1 MMSLMALVT
10 QIVLPVLLLV
20 WLGFFPAR
28 GMLALGVQVLA
39 VAAVLLGLALAA
51 LWTMPP
57 YWVPYI
63 YYGVFALIVVF
74 HLWQG
79 RFRGNGLWRVSAGQA
94 LLFLPAVGLG
104 CLGGYMAYMA
114 YEGRAMP
121 AVETVDIAP
130 PFGPGTYLVAHGGS
144 NVMVNVHLKTLDK
157 AVERFRPWQGQSR
170 ALDIFRISP
179 LGIHKTGW
187 LPTDP
192 TRYTTYGTPVLA
204 PCDGE
209 IAKVVDGL
217 EDMQVPV
224 MDREHMAGNYVAIN
238 CGQFYVLLA
247 HLRKNSTAVSTGD
260 QVAVGDVLGEMG
272 NSGNSS
278 EPHLHVHAQRGL
290 PEQAAF
296 AGEPLALTIDGEFP
310 VRNDRI
316 RVAEPAAR

>member
-1 MMSLMALVT
+1 MSLMVMLT
-10 QIVLPVLLLV
+10 QIALPVLLLV
-20 WLGFFPAR
+20 WLARFPAR
-28 GMLALGVQVLA
+28 GVLALGVQALS
-39 VAAVLLGLALAA
+39 VAAVLIGLGLAA

-63 YYGVFALIVVF
+63 YYGVFSLILVF

-79 RFRGNGLWRVSAGQA
+79 RFQGDGFWRVSAGQT
-94 LLFLPAVGLG
+94 LLVLLGFGLG
-104 CLGGYMAYMA
+104 CLGGYMGYMA
-114 YEGRAMP
+114 YQGRSLP

-144 NVMVNVHLKTLDK
+144 NVMVNVHLKTLDT

-170 ALDIFRISP
+170 ALDVFRISP
-179 LGIHKTGW
+179 LGIHKNGW
-187 LPTDP
+187 LPSDP
-192 TRYTTYGTPVLA
+192 ARYTTFGTPVVA

-209 IAKVVDGL
+209 IAKVVDGR
-217 EDMQVPV
+217 EDMPVPV
-224 MDREHMAGNYVAIN
+224 MDRDHMAGNYVAIN
-238 CGQFYVLLA
+238 CGRFFVLLA
-247 HLRKNSTAVSTGD
+247 HLRRGSVEVSSGD
-260 QVAVGDVLGEMG
+260 RVAVGDFLGKMG

-296 AGEPLALTIDGEFP
+296 AGEPLALTIDGAFH

-316 RVAEPAAR
+316 RVKEPGAR

>member
-1 MMSLMALVT
+1 MSLVVMLT
-10 QIVLPVLLLV
+10 QLALPVLLLV
-20 WLGFFPAR
+20 WLARFPAR
-28 GMLALGVQVLA
+28 GLLALGLQALS
-39 VAAVLLGLALAA
+39 VAAVLIGLGLAA

-63 YYGVFALIVVF
+63 YYGVFALVLVF

-79 RFRGNGLWRVSAGQA
+79 RFKSDGFWRVSAGQT
-94 LLFLPAVGLG
+94 LLLLPGFALG

-114 YEGRAMP
+114 YQGRSLP

-144 NVMVNVHLKTLDK
+144 NVMVNVHLKTLDT

-179 LGIHKTGW
+179 WGIHKNGW
-187 LPTDP
+187 LPSDP
-192 TRYTTYGTPVLA
+192 ARYTTFGTPVLA

-209 IAKVVDGL
+209 IARVVDGL
-217 EDMQVPV
+217 EDMPVPV
-224 MDREHMAGNYVAIN
+224 MDRDHMAGNHVAIN
-238 CGQFYVLLA
+238 CGQFFVLLA
-247 HLRKNSTAVSTGD
+247 HLRSGSVNVSNGD
-260 QVAVGDVLGEMG
+260 RVAVGDFLAEMG

-290 PEQAAF
+290 PEEAAF
-296 AGEPLALTIDGEFP
+296 AGEPLALTIDGAFP
-310 VRNDRI
+310 VRNDRL
-316 RVAEPAAR
+316 RVKEPDAR

>member
-1 MMSLMALVT
+1 MSLMVMLT
-10 QIVLPVLLLV
+10 QIVLPVVLLV
-20 WLGFFPAR
+20 WLARFPAR
-28 GMLALGVQVLA
+28 GGLVLGVQALSVASVL
-39 VAAVLLGLALAA
+39 VGLGLAA
-51 LWTMPP
+51 LWVMPP
-57 YWVPYI
+57 FWVPYL
-63 YYGVFALIVVF
+63 YYGGFLFIVVR
-74 HLWQG
+74 HLWNG
-79 RFRGNGLWRVSAGQA
+79 RFQRDGLWQVSAGQT
-94 LLFLPAVGLG
+94 LLVLLGFALG

-114 YEGRAMP
+114 YQGRALP

-144 NVMVNVHLKTLDK
+144 NAMVNVHLKTLDT
-157 AVERFRPWQGQSR
+157 ALERFRPWRGQSR

-179 LGIHKTGW
+179 LGIHKHGW
-187 LPTDP
+187 LPSDP
-192 TRYTTYGTPVLA
+192 ARYTTFGTPVLA

-217 EDMQVPV
+217 EDMPVPV

-238 CGQFYVLLA
+238 CGQFFVILA
-247 HLRKNSTAVSTGD
+247 HLRKGSVSVSAGD
-260 QVAVGDVLGEMG
+260 RVDVGGFLGEMG

-296 AGEPLALTIDGEFP
+296 GGEPLALTVDDAFP

-316 RVAEPAAR
+316 RVAVPVDR

>member
-1 MMSLMALVT
+1 MSLMVLFT

-20 WLGFFPAR
+20 WLAGFPAR
-28 GMLALGVQVLA
+28 GLLALGVQALS
-39 VAAVLLGLALAA
+39 VAAVLIGLGLAA

-63 YYGVFALIVVF
+63 YCGFFALIMVF

-79 RFRGNGLWRVSAGQA
+79 RFRRHGFWRVSAGQT
-94 LLFLPAVGLG
+94 LLVPLGFALG
-104 CLGGYMAYMA
+104 CLGGYMAFMA
-114 YEGRAMP
+114 WQGRTLP
-121 AVETVDIAP
+121 TVEMVDIAP

-144 NVMVNVHLKTLDK
+144 NTMVNVHLKTLDT
-157 AVERFRPWQGQSR
+157 AVERFRPWRGQSR

-187 LPTDP
+187 LPSDP
-192 TRYTTYGTPVLA
+192 ARYLTFGTPVLA

-290 PEQAAF
+290 PELAAF

>member
-1 MMSLMALVT
+1 MSPMVLLT
-10 QIVLPVLLLV
+10 QLVLPVLLLV
-20 WLGFFPAR
+20 WLALFPAR
-28 GMLALGVQVLA
+28 GMLALGVQVLS
-39 VAAVLLGLALAA
+39 VAAVLVGLGLAA

-63 YYGVFALIVVF
+63 YYGFFALIVVF

-79 RFRGNGLWRVSAGQA
+79 RFRGNGLWRVSSSQA
-94 LLFLPAVGLG
+94 LLFLPGVGLG

-114 YEGRAMP
+114 FEGRGMP

-130 PFGPGTYLVAHGGS
+130 PFGSGTYLVAHGGS
-144 NVMVNVHLKTLDK
+144 SAMVNVHLKTLDK
-157 AVERFRPWQGQSR
+157 TVERFRPWRGQSR
-170 ALDIFRISP
+170 ALDIFRTSP
-179 LGIHKTGW
+179 LGFHKTGW
-187 LPTDP
+187 LPSDP
-192 TRYTTYGTPVLA
+192 ARYLTFGTPVLA

-217 EDMQVPV
+217 EDMPVPV

-247 HLRKNSTAVSTGD
+247 HLRKNSTGVSTGD
-260 QVAVGDVLGEMG
+260 LVAVGDVLGEMG

-290 PEQAAF
+290 PERAAF

-316 RVAEPAAR
+316 RVTEPAAR